1 MSAHLVKG
9 DDPVL
14 RTDALE
20 LVIADLL
27 GNDDRTLAL
36 EDHLVPGRGSDGEPG
51 GADARAAVVDAVVQA
66 AQSPPF
72 MTGVRVVV
80 LRDIGN
86 LLTGDV
92 GPLTQYLADPL
103 DTTELVLVAG
113 GGKVP
118 DALAKALKEAKAV
131 EHGVARSKVEDVLS
145 HALEGTGISLRPDAI
160 AELTARIG
168 DEAGRVPAI
177 VEVLA
182 AAYPADSRLTADD
195 IEPYLGE
202 AGGVAPYLL
211 TNAIESGDVAGALE
225 ILQRLLTASGPQ
237 QPKPMHPLQILAMLH
252 NWARRLARLD
262 DPEVGN
268 SADAIAALG
277 GKVKEYPARKALEQS
292 RRLGTDGIREA
303 YAAIAQADLDLKGA
317 RAIPEDAVMEVLVAR
332 LAAQSSRAGAGASR
346 GGGPSRGGGRRSRR

>member
-9 DDPVL
+9 DDPIL
-14 RTDALE
+14 RSDALE
-20 LVIADLL
+20 AVVAELL
-27 GNDDRTLAL
+27 GDDDRSLAL
-36 EDHLVPGRGSDGEPG
+36 EDHTVPGRGSDGEPG
-51 GADARAAVVDAVVQA
+51 GADARGAVVDAVVQA

-72 MTGVRVVV
+72 MTAVRVVV

-86 LLTGDV
+86 LLASDV

-103 DTTELVLVAG
+103 ESTELVVVAG

-145 HALEGTGISLRPDAI
+145 DALEGTGITLRPDAV
-160 AELTARIG
+160 AALTARIG

-182 AAYPADSRLTADD
+182 AAYPSDARLTAEDV
-195 IEPYLGE
+195 EPYLGE

-225 ILQRLLTASGPQ
+225 ILHRLLTASGPQ

-277 GKVKEYPARKALEQS
+277 GKVKEFPARKALEQS

-332 LAAQSSRAGAGASR
+332 LAAQTSRAGGGASR
-346 GGGPSRGGGRRSRR
+346 GGGRRTGGRTRR